1 MFSLLCPENA
11 ELERGAPRLVINYK
25 PLNKVLEWI
34 RYPIPNKRDLINK
47 LSDSVIFSKFDKK
60 SGFWQIQIR
69 KKDKYKTA
77 FIMTFDLSS
86 FCNSISNYSI
96 YWICSNLLFNSLN
109 KISKYFSKMF
119 FKHNVISE
127 FWIDPNLFIFQ
138 DKMTPPKPLSSTQ
151 KKKREEAKSAKILKK
166 WNFPPEIQ
174 NLEHL
179 TLIGKGIA
187 KVDYADGPAESL
199 QKVSQQ
205 IEFFNLENPK
215 RLTPAKEG
223 TAKVVKY
230 AERPAER
237 LQKKPQQIEFFNL
250 VNPKRLT
257 PAKKGK
263 AKVNEYEES
272 QRRFY
277 RKFLNRLSS
286 SIWIRL
292 IVLSWKKSFRLQP
305 NIQRVI
311 STITLFIS
319 KYY

>member
-1 MFSLLCPENA
+1 
-11 ELERGAPRLVINYK
+11 
-25 PLNKVLEWI
+25 
-34 RYPIPNKRDLINK
+34 
-47 LSDSVIFSKFDKK
+47 
-60 SGFWQIQIR
+60 
-69 KKDKYKTA
+69 
-77 FIMTFDLSS
+77 
-86 FCNSISNYSI
+86 
-96 YWICSNLLFNSLN
+96 
-109 KISKYFSKMF
+109 
-119 FKHNVISE
+119 
-127 FWIDPNLFIFQ
+127 
-138 DKMTPPKPLSSTQ
+138 
-151 KKKREEAKSAKILKK
+151 
-166 WNFPPEIQ
+166 
-174 NLEHL
+174 
-179 TLIGKGIA
+179 
-187 KVDYADGPAESL
+187 
-199 QKVSQQ
+199 
-205 IEFFNLENPK
+205 
-215 RLTPAKEG
+215 
-223 TAKVVKY
+223 VVKY